1 MAVVVQF
8 LVRKFIDGLAEE
20 GASELPFSTYFCD
33 MRAELEKAT
42 ISSSNA
48 DELRECMY
56 ELNNL
61 LSQCRMLIDQTNTS
75 SCFSL
80 SKAWNSNKVK
90 KRVVAAKRRVL
101 QCVQHDPNGDAAAL
115 QEDSSTTG
123 FSRWTTSWPEQ
134 SMIHG
139 FDQQLSELEQKA
151 FRNCSPGRLTG
162 VGIVGMGGI
171 GKTALAQLVFNSQQA
186 RGRYFP
192 RIWVCLSR
200 TACAAKDVRKEVLQ
214 SILMAL
220 GLEEEIVLSIDGG
233 GTSLGDLE
241 SAVHEKLK
249 GKRYLIVFD
258 DVWKIDGWYAD
269 VVGPHNALPGRDQQ
283 SNCLALSLP
292 KERGGVVVVTSR
304 LEQAAEMMVGK
315 SNVYRVQPL
324 ADRESSWAIFMDALS
339 KARPALPKE
348 RRAID
353 LTTINNMKEEI
364 LETCSGLPSMAKAM
378 ADIFADRLS
387 SPASTSSQE
396 LSLSG
401 GIVK

>member
-1 MAVVVQF
+1 
-8 LVRKFIDGLAEE
+8 
-20 GASELPFSTYFCD
+20 
-33 MRAELEKAT
+33 
-42 ISSSNA
+42 
-48 DELRECMY
+48 
-56 ELNNL
+56 
-61 LSQCRMLIDQTNTS
+61 
-75 SCFSL
+75 
-80 SKAWNSNKVK
+80 
-90 KRVVAAKRRVL
+90 
-101 QCVQHDPNGDAAAL
+101 
-115 QEDSSTTG
+115 
-123 FSRWTTSWPEQ
+123 
-134 SMIHG
+134 
-139 FDQQLSELEQKA
+139 
-151 FRNCSPGRLTG
+151 
-162 VGIVGMGGI
+162 
-171 GKTALAQLVFNSQQA
+171 
-186 RGRYFP
+186 
-192 RIWVCLSR
+192 
-200 TACAAKDVRKEVLQ
+200 
-214 SILMAL
+214 MAL

-269 VVGPHNALPGRDQQ
+269 VVGPHNALPGSDQQ

-324 ADRESSWAIFMDALS
+324 ADRESSWAIFVDALS
-339 KARPALPKE
+339 KGRQEIVLAAV
-348 RRAID
+348 
-353 LTTINNMKEEI
+353 NSMKEEG
-364 LETCSGLPSMAKAM
+364 LQTCSGLPSMAKAM